1 MQVKHLVLILLVLA
15 CQATRAEDCPSG
27 LLVAGE
33 QINSQRKPLSLASFN
48 TWLNS
53 CDKRGIKSLAPPG
66 SSTDRKWIRPGIY
79 VLSRDLARR
88 EHATFVIDVP
98 LGQLLTLQAVILD
111 SAKDSTAS
119 ISNISLQL
127 TPPGAKTRRTTLN
140 KRQRWTEL
148 RTVSSSGESAEIR
161 LGSDLSKTPAGV
173 LLSAQI
179 SRLTEGVGVE
189 DSSAQHTVQWQNGF
203 QGHLGLEDQ
212 QDVIELTAEHSGKTI
227 TVTTDDAGF
236 GFTLGS
242 YGDDRQLAD
251 SAKGKGK
258 ASVTLPKAQRILL
271 AIKDASSIDT
281 NRPRYRDRRRHT
293 RYRVSLSET
302 TTPESAQTGTEDEAE
317 GTEALRT
324 RPFASNREARAAF
337 AAEFLKQ
344 ADSNWQPF
352 EFNKD
357 TQQSLLQGIGTAFF
371 LKAKQTDELGYHDY
385 DLSRLSVIWESLT
398 AAQKQQYQ
406 PLILPPDNPASHFHP
421 KNLDW
426 RSHLP
431 KLSPRSS
438 QTNQWQH
445 WIDLFLGSTSAHA
458 ANITE
463 IQFDPDDISPGS
475 YVTWHSAV
483 YDNMMVHIPQ
493 NVLAALSGNFSEELE
508 QSLNDHLLDIGAKV
522 LTAAEQALPN
532 QLHFFGINI
541 SQLDLPLEFW
551 VVGDMYSGHVS
562 SANGLH
568 YNCQQMYISAW
579 AEKTDGTTA
588 HELFHCFQKSLGMM
602 GMTGIFDEKWMIEGG
617 AKLGEHIGLP
627 QRDTEHSW
635 YPPYAKNPDISLF
648 TKTYSAGLGWFAMYM
663 RPDMGP
669 GYVRDQFLYYADTMS
684 RSAHAGRL
692 RPHWHDVA
700 LDLSNSSIVYASNEG
715 VVPTDSGIPIDLS
728 MVKVKDVQIG
738 SMEAQLFEAELQAMS
753 ASYMDIQLAAA
764 VRSKLNYVRFSLG
777 GEIAPQDPDLEISVA
792 ILTATGVSFHEVELD
807 TDEHGIVYFL
817 ICVKSNTVCDQAG
830 ETQIYE
836 GLVSMF
842 ITITNSAPQKS
853 LSILG
858 LIEPFGPNQ
867 YKLQKVHFNN
877 ETLRVPASGG
887 STLNIDLDNETEEDR
902 GIYTE
907 ANNAW
912 MKFDSQFYNWDAL
925 ESPQTNPQVDVHPT
939 RLTGYVNAQCRFRGH
954 MGYDIEDSSSEELEA
969 GWIRRTFKIKRKT
982 GDDGSGDF
990 YKTKHRFV
998 CGKAK
1003 AGTDL
1008 GVAGMPFY
1016 AAYAKMLAAINATDY
1031 AEDSFAMKL
1040 RSIFA
1045 QTISL
1050 GLISNSSSERE
1061 GEVALEFQSDQLL
1074 RIKYSDNLVLYY
1086 VKE

>member
-1 MQVKHLVLILLVLA
+1 MRSKHLVLILLVLA
-15 CQATRAEDCPSG
+15 SQAVRAEDCPSG
-27 LLVAGE
+27 LLAAVERLKALGRPT
-33 QINSQRKPLSLASFN
+33 STLL
-48 TWLNS
+48 LNGWMDS
-53 CDKRGIKSLAPPG
+53 CDDLEIKPLAPPVTAG
-66 SSTDRKWIRPGIY
+66 DHKLIAPGVY
-79 VLSRDLARR
+79 ALSRGLARR
-88 EHATFVIDVP
+88 EHATFAINVP
-98 LGQLLTLQAVILD
+98 AGQLLTLEAVIVD
-111 SAKDSTAS
+111 APKGSSASM
-119 ISNISLQL
+119 SNISFQL
-127 TPPGAKTRRTTLN
+127 TPPGGTTRRATLS
-140 KRQRWTEL
+140 RRLPWAEL
-148 RTVSSSGESAEIR
+148 RAIATGSGAMQFQ
-161 LGSDLSKTPAGV
+161 LGSDLSMTPARV
-173 LLSAQI
+173 LLSAQL
-179 SRLTEGVGVE
+179 SPLADGAGAG
-189 DSSAQHTVQWQNGF
+189 DSSAQQAAQWHTGF

-212 QDVIELTAEHSGKTI
+212 RDVIELAGEYSGKTI
-227 TVTTDDAGF
+227 TVTTSDAGF

-242 YGDDRQLAD
+242 YGDDRQLVD
-251 SAKGKGK
+251 SAKGTGE
-258 ASVTLPKAQRILL
+258 ASVTLPRAQRILL
-271 AIKDASSIDT
+271 AIKDASAIDA

-293 RYRVSLSET
+293 SYRVALSEAT
-302 TTPESAQTGTEDEAE
+302 VPEPAISGREDYLEVSE
-317 GTEALRT
+317 TLRT
-324 RPFASNREARAAF
+324 RPFASDREARAAF
-337 AAEFLKQ
+337 AAEFLKRP
-344 ADSNWQPF
+344 DSRWQPF
-352 EFNKD
+352 EFKPD
-357 TQQSLLQGIGTAFF
+357 TRQSLLGGIEATFF
-371 LKAKQTDELGYHDY
+371 SKAEQTEEFEYHDS
-385 DLSRLSVIWESLT
+385 DLSRLSAEWELLT
-398 AAQKQQYQ
+398 AAQQQRYRS
-406 PLILPPDNPASHFHP
+406 LILPPNDPASYFHP

-426 RSHLP
+426 QSHLP

-438 QTNQWQH
+438 QTSQWPH
-445 WIDLFLGSTSAHA
+445 WIGLFLGSSSAYA

-483 YDNMMVHIPQ
+483 YDNLMVHIPQ

-532 QLHFFGINI
+532 QLDFFGINI

-562 SANGLH
+562 GANGLH

-648 TKTYSAGLGWFAMYM
+648 SKTYSAALGWFAMYM

-669 GYVRDQFLYYADTMS
+669 GYVRDQFLYYANTMN

-692 RPHWHDVA
+692 RPHWHDLA

-715 VVPTDSGIPIDLS
+715 VVPTDSGVPIDLS
-728 MVKVKDVQIG
+728 MVKVKEVQIG

-753 ASYMDIQLAAA
+753 ASYMDIQLAAG
-764 VRSKLNYVRFSLG
+764 VRSKLDYVRFSLG
-777 GEIAPQDPDLEISVA
+777 DEIPAQDPDLEISVA

-817 ICVKSNTVCDQAG
+817 ICVKSNTVCDKAE
-830 ETQIYE
+830 ETRIYE

-867 YKLQKVHFNN
+867 YKLQKVHFND

-887 STLNIDLDNETEEDR
+887 STLSIDLDNETEEDR
-902 GIYTE
+902 GIYTA

-912 MKFDSQFYNWDAL
+912 MKFDSQFYDWDAL

-1016 AAYAKMLAAINATDY
+1016 AAYAKMLAAINTTDY

-1050 GLISNSSSERE
+1050 GLIDNSSSDQE
-1061 GEVALEFQSDQLL
+1061 GEVAIEFQSDQLL